1 MCGEDNDH
9 DGMRLIKRRVLINSA
24 DRVSGGS
31 TTDYVITVS
40 PALENI
46 VSIDWVASSVT
57 GYLLTIA
64 ELTSTGFT
72 SGNNQ
77 YWRYVAESVNDRYNK
92 TQEAFE
98 APRNYNTL
106 TIRWRNPDG
115 SIPASL
121 AETTLELEFWE
132 KTGDMPVNK
141 ASTPCGGGKK

>member
-9 DGMRLIKRRVLINSA
+9 DGMRLIKRRVMILST
-24 DRVSGGS
+24 DRVSGS
-31 TTDYVITVS
+31 TTDFVITLS

-46 VSIDWVASSVT
+46 VSCDLVASTGV
-57 GYLLTIA
+57 GYLLRID

-77 YWRYVAESVNDRYNK
+77 YWRYVAEAVNNRYNK

-98 APRNYNTL
+98 APRNYKTL
-106 TIRWRNPDG
+106 TIRWRSPDG
-115 SIPASL
+115 GIPASF
-121 AETTLELEFWE
+121 AETNLELEFWE
-132 KTGDMPVNK
+132 KTGDLPIK

>member
-24 DRVSGGS
+24 DRAGGGS
-31 TTDYVITVS
+31 TTDYVINLS

-57 GYLLTIA
+57 GYMLSIA
-64 ELTSTGFT
+64 ELTSTGYT
-72 SGNNQ
+72 SGNTQ
-77 YWRYVAESVNDRYNK
+77 YWRYIAESVNNRYSK

-98 APRNYNTL
+98 APRNYRTL
-106 TIRWRNPDG
+106 TIRWRFADG
-115 SIPASL
+115 STPNSFG
-121 AETTLELEFWE
+121 ETTLELEFWE
-132 KTGDMPVNK
+132 KTGDLPVQ